1 MDSFTK
7 NQVATMGV
15 AIANEEFT
23 QGKREIVLTAAT
35 DIFNDRNS
43 KYKDAWRDYRYSTF
57 VDRNLVKA
65 KRLRSLDEAGD
76 KFEMFEQALDQI
88 NELAFLAI
96 LLAEDISKNEVRRIP
111 ITFDSIGDKMKD
123 AAGKLANMGA
133 GIKAPVIG
141 VGAEKHVPVPPMA
154 EVNAI
159 KEEQEDK

>member
-7 NQVATMGV
+7 NQVATLGV
-15 AIANEEFT
+15 SIANGEDT
-23 QGKREIVLTAAT
+23 KTKRDIVLAAAES
-35 DIFNDRNS
+35 IFLDRNG

-76 KFEMFEQALDQI
+76 KFEMFEQAMDQI

-96 LLAEDISKNEVRRIP
+96 LLAEDIAANEIVRKP
-111 ITFDSIGDKMKD
+111 INLLEVDEVHCT
-123 AAGKLANMGA
+123 
-133 GIKAPVIG
+133 
-141 VGAEKHVPVPPMA
+141 VPPMA

-159 KEEQEDK
+159 KEEQEEK